1 MPADAA
7 PRAAPLSWAA
17 EARGEASSWPSAIAE
32 TAEMGRKIEG
42 SKADD
47 VDAPVYLWDCWL
59 EVGLGCSLP
68 AGCRGSISPV
78 RYFLLQQWKRHL
90 TRSFWVWLRSTNR
103 AGVSVSRPPHWSGV
117 EVLLVERGPPGK
129 RYTWDRAV
137 EVTPG
142 LGAAGAT
149 TGDGATVSERK
160 GQ

>member
-1 MPADAA
+1 MPMMPWCLPVGSLVGGGLGTLSSGGLERRGHRPRAFLFPSAMEA
-7 PRAAPLSWAA
+7 PR
-17 EARGEASSWPSAIAE
+17 
-32 TAEMGRKIEG
+32 
-42 SKADD
+42 
-47 VDAPVYLWDCWL
+47 
-59 EVGLGCSLP
+59 
-68 AGCRGSISPV
+68 
-78 RYFLLQQWKRHL
+78 L
-90 TRSFWVWLRSTNR
+90 TRSFWIWLRSTNR